1 MLLHE
6 LKTQRRFCDYENPKE
21 GAVRRM
27 LWTAA
32 LAAVVGIGVA
42 VPATASP
49 WRVAAEAGVKSGK
62 ETKVRFSTVTINNKE
77 VLRLGETKDLHAD
90 ERAAKVQERLEMV
103 LKPDPGAKFQPVK
116 ASDVTVESVDKAVV
130 LRLRNQNVVQVTPA
144 DAKLAGMSAEDLAQ
158 QWAEGLRGALK
169 DVKVAQNGQLPA
181 NFIAVAKGEM
191 STQGGGAGGT
201 PPKKDK
207 QKDQPMEQKKQ

>member
-1 MLLHE
+1 M
-6 LKTQRRFCDYENPKE
+6 
-21 GAVRRM
+21 RRM

-32 LAAVVGIGVA
+32 LAALVGIGQAMPA
-42 VPATASP
+42 VASP
-49 WRVAAEAGVKSGK
+49 WRVAAEAGIKPSK
-62 ETKVRFSTVTINNKE
+62 ETKVRFSSVMINNKE
-77 VLRLGETKDLHAD
+77 VLRLGETQDLHAD

-103 LKPDPGAKFQPVK
+103 LEPDPGEKFQPVK

-144 DAKLAGMSAEDLAQ
+144 DAKLAGMSEQDLAQ
-158 QWAEGLRGALK
+158 QWAEGLRNALK
-169 DVKVAQNGQLPA
+169 DVKVAKNGHLPE

-201 PPKKDK
+201 PPKKDNK
-207 QKDQPMEQKKQ
+207 EPKK